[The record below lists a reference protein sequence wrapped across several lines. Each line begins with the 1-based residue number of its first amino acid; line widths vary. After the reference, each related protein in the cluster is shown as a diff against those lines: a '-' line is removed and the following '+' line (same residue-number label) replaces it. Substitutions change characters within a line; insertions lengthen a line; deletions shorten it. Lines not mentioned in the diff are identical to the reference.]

1 LDSLRSLILASPF
14 GGGSRGRIKLILIL
28 HCETLALHH
37 IIHNYSVT
45 YCLTNHYRVMAK
57 QIGSQIIAR
66 IDDYSLYHD
75 RLHGYLVRRTG
86 GVTSKQYKTD
96 PKYAAARDASS
107 EFTNVSKAGK
117 LIRQALSP
125 FIQQVK
131 DGSMVNRMNKELVAL
146 KQADN
151 KHERGERRP
160 ETMLADT
167 NANKWFR
174 IFQFNEGVKIVDL
187 IESFPIISKKQHG
200 LNVNTVKLLPAAFP
214 VGATHAGLTLV
225 QTVIDFEKGCF
236 QTSASQICIQ
246 CRDAMPRVREM
257 PRVQNGLLHTP
268 KAAIQCI
275 PQLEGTEII
284 CLQVLFFKEQNG
296 TLVQLKGNIHSMG
309 IIEISAYQPVS
320 KIRKGRSLR
329 FRKKTRLRPDIRF
342 IPQKFPLLAR
352 GSGSCHSNILRK
364 CSMKKSALRNFSVA
378 NLTAASVEAV
388 FYPSRHNLSFPLRRR
403 IKGDKTDFNLH
414 FGTLAIR
421 PNNSNTEL
429 VEVRNYFPVCST
441 FFAPSNTVSF
451 IDSI

>member
-1 LDSLRSLILASPF
+1 
-14 GGGSRGRIKLILIL
+14 
-28 HCETLALHH
+28 
-37 IIHNYSVT
+37 
-45 YCLTNHYRVMAK
+45 MAK

-107 EFTNVSKAGK
+107 EFANVSKTGK
-117 LIRQALSP
+117 LIREALSP

-160 ETMLADT
+160 ETMLADN

-187 IESFPIISKKQHG
+187 IESFPLISRKQQG
-200 LNVNTVKLLPAAFP
+200 LNVNTIKLLPAAFP
-214 VGATHAGLTLV
+214 EGATHAGLTLV
-225 QTVIDFEKGCF
+225 RTVIDFEKGCF
-236 QTSASQICIQ
+236 QTSASQMYIQ
-246 CRDAMPRVREM
+246 CRDAMPRV
-257 PRVQNGLLHTP
+257 QNVMLHQP
-268 KAAIQCI
+268 KDAIHGI
-275 PQLEGTEII
+275 PKLEGTEII

-296 TLVQLKGNIHSMG
+296 TLVQLKGNVHSMG
-309 IIEISAYQPVS
+309 IIKISAYQPVS
-320 KIRKGRSLR
+320 KIRKVKSLR

-342 IPQKFPLLAR
+342 IPQKFHLLAR
-352 GSGSCHSNILRK
+352 GSDSCHSNILRK

-378 NLTAASVEAV
+378 NPDRSVRGAV
-388 FYPSRHNLSFPLRRR
+388 FYPSKHNLSFPLRRG
-403 IKGDKTDFNLH
+403 IKGEDKTDLIY
-414 FGTLAIR
+414 T
-421 PNNSNTEL
+421 SEL
-429 VEVRNYFPVCST
+429 
-441 FFAPSNTVSF
+441 
-451 IDSI
+451 